1 MDSVITIDTWICE
14 NITFLYHTTSLL
26 PIIYHQFLPPPRHTL
41 MMQLMGFLYWK
52 LWLSKCIT
60 WLSFSKSM
68 TLHMKSLNCSKIFYT
83 KIAFVK
89 NKANYAK
96 YQSIPIYC
104 LQIVCIFPGEMMVI
118 NGIWLRVR
126 NCTVFAMLWDESLTR
141 VNLKIVH
148 NKCPL

>member
-1 MDSVITIDTWICE
+1 MKTSHSYIIQLL
-14 NITFLYHTTSLL
+14 FQLSFTTSSCHRQDKYIDDAAHGLS
-26 PIIYHQFLPPPRHTL
+26 I
-41 MMQLMGFLYWK
+41 WK

-68 TLHMKSLNCSKIFYT
+68 TPHMKSLNCSKIFYA